1 MGAISQDYGVLSYIR
16 FSMDEQEAIQ
26 KKREQISRVQ
36 RTRRLITVFL
46 SIFIIFTIAALICL
60 AVSVYSL
67 NSKLDKLDQ
76 TIRYLSTH
84 SAQGKNSLS
93 YDYDLKQNSYK
104 TDKENL
110 ADESDIRKVYL
121 TFDDGPSSNTGKIL
135 DILDDYNVKATFFVN
150 GRTDK
155 HSIKMYKRIV
165 NEGHTIGMHSY
176 THRYNQ
182 VYASREAFEK
192 DFFRIRKLIYDTTG
206 VKSVYYRFP
215 GGSSNKVSNT
225 NISDLIS
232 FLDKEKVTYF
242 DWNVMSGDAVS
253 NELKSSQII
262 ENVMSDVVKYK
273 TSVVLMH
280 DAANKNSTVAA
291 LPALIQKLQKEGDL
305 LLPIDK
311 DTRLIQHV
319 TLSDK

>member
-36 RTRRLITVFL
+36 RTRRLVTVFL

-262 ENVMSDVVKYK
+262 ENVMSDVIKYK

-280 DAANKNSTVAA
+280 DAANKDSTVAA

>member
-36 RTRRLITVFL
+36 RTRRLVTIFL

-262 ENVMSDVVKYK
+262 ENVMSDVIKYK

-280 DAANKNSTVAA
+280 DAANKDSTVAA

>member
-36 RTRRLITVFL
+36 RTRRLVTIFL

-110 ADESDIRKVYL
+110 ADENDIRKVYL

-262 ENVMSDVVKYK
+262 ENVMSDVIKYK

-280 DAANKNSTVAA
+280 DAANKDSTVAA

>member
-1 MGAISQDYGVLSYIR
+1 
-16 FSMDEQEAIQ
+16 MDEQEAIQ

-36 RTRRLITVFL
+36 RTRRLVTIFL

-262 ENVMSDVVKYK
+262 ENVMSDVIKYK

-280 DAANKNSTVAA
+280 DAANKDSTVAA

>member
-1 MGAISQDYGVLSYIR
+1 MGAISHDYGVLSYIR

-36 RTRRLITVFL
+36 RTRRLVTVFL

-262 ENVMSDVVKYK
+262 ENVMSDVIKYK

-280 DAANKNSTVAA
+280 DAANKDSTVAA

>member
-36 RTRRLITVFL
+36 RTRRLVTVFL

-215 GGSSNKVSNT
+215 GGRSNKVSNT

-232 FLDKEKVTYF
+232 FIDKEKVTYF

-262 ENVMSDVVKYK
+262 ENVMSDVIKYK

-280 DAANKNSTVAA
+280 DAANKDSTVAA

>member
-182 VYASREAFEK
+182 VYASRKAFEK

>member
-1 MGAISQDYGVLSYIR
+1 
-16 FSMDEQEAIQ
+16 MDEQEAIQ

-36 RTRRLITVFL
+36 RTRRLVTVFL

-262 ENVMSDVVKYK
+262 ENVMSDVIKYK

-280 DAANKNSTVAA
+280 DAANKDSTVAA